1 MDDGQVIPEVNTHNH
16 LISFFNFGT
25 DIETYFFK
33 YPDDWRIVYL
43 RMYSAGWLDILSD
56 MTVRRKQLRR
66 ARTRAASLTVAKL
79 AGRFPVLKNS
89 SRSLVDELQAIPDGR
104 LQSEIAGLARY
115 YLDIIGKTPS
125 SRQGIRGSEDQRIRG
140 SEDQR
145 IRGSEDQRIRGSEDQ
160 RIIISKYDMDD
171 ISRGV
176 QTFVNRTRD
185 LLDDVEWPSVEMSSQ
200 HYTEFMEQLD
210 LEDNSDPN
218 ANRKWL

>member
-125 SRQGIRGSEDQRIRG
+125 SRQGIRGSEDQRI
-140 SEDQR
+140 
-145 IRGSEDQRIRGSEDQ
+145 
-160 RIIISKYDMDD
+160 IISKYDMDD

>member
-160 RIIISKYDMDD
+160 RI
-171 ISRGV
+171 RG
-176 QTFVNRTRD
+176 
-185 LLDDVEWPSVEMSSQ
+185 S
-200 HYTEFMEQLD
+200 
-210 LEDNSDPN
+210 EDYYIEI
-218 ANRKWL
+218 